1 MAEDKVPLSS
11 KKFDERLRA
20 AQDRRRHGERGSPR
34 SSGYSGSALGF
45 AFRIGIELVSA
56 LVVGVGIGWLLDYW
70 LGTQPWLLLLFF
82 VLGAAAGIMN
92 VYRAVERMGKAGDGD
107 AKDDGKGPG
116 GN

>member
-1 MAEDKVPLSS
+1 MGEDKVPLSS
-11 KKFDERLRA
+11 RKFDERLRA
-20 AQDRRRHGERGSPR
+20 AQDRQREVERGPSRR
-34 SSGYSGSALGF
+34 SGISGSALGF
-45 AFRIGIELVSA
+45 AFRIGVELVSA

-92 VYRAVERMGKAGDGD
+92 VYRAVEQMGNAGNGD
-107 AKDDGKGPG
+107 AGGGKERTG